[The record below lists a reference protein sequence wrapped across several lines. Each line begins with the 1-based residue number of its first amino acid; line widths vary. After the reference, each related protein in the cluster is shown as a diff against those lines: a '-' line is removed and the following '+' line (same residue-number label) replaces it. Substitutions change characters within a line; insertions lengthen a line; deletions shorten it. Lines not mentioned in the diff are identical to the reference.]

1 MITTTVPS
9 NSTTNN
15 QNVYL
20 FLELSLVF
28 VIDHVQNAKLN
39 KVLVYQVVPRI
50 NCIYELIVLTL
61 FAVG

>member
-39 KVLVYQVVPRI
+39 KVLNQVVPRI